1 MLIGKF
7 YHNLEGNGRISLPK
21 NFRDSSKSWVITRG
35 LDGCL
40 FLFPQENFQSE
51 LSKINQVGFSKKA
64 NRDLVRLMTNEA
76 SELSPDKTGRINL
89 PNYLIDFAQLK
100 KTVVIVGSL
109 NRLEIWDQERYH
121 HYLDQLES
129 KAEEIAEKT
138 YVTD

>member
-21 NFRDSSKSWVITRG
+21 KFRDSSRSWIVTRG

-40 FLFPQENFQSE
+40 FLLKKENFQQE
-51 LSKINQVGFSKKA
+51 LEKINQVGFSKKA

-76 SELSPDKTGRINL
+76 DEVTVDNNGRINL

-100 KTVVIVGSL
+100 KAVVIVGSL

-121 HYLDQLES
+121 QYLDHLES
-129 KAEEIAEKT
+129 KAESIAEEV
-138 YVTD
+138 YVAN

>member
-21 NFRDSSKSWVITRG
+21 NFRNSSQSWVITRG

-40 FLFPQENFQSE
+40 FLLPKENFQSE
-51 LSKINQVGFSKKA
+51 LNKINQAGFSKKA

-89 PNYLIDFAQLK
+89 PNYLIDFADLK